1 MANRDARLNYM
12 QTYNT
17 ANRETINGKMRKRR
31 SNEKYR
37 DKERARWRLYYSSH
51 REKINERRRM
61 RMKAK
66 REAMMQQQN
75 SADAVAGRTAPPF
88 LATLALTPLEPSK

>member
-1 MANRDARLNYM
+1 MANREAKLNYM

-17 ANRETINGKMRKRR
+17 ANREMI
-31 SNEKYR
+31 NEKYR

-61 RMKAK
+61 RMKTK
-66 REAMMQQQN
+66 REAMMQQ
-75 SADAVAGRTAPPF
+75 
-88 LATLALTPLEPSK
+88 